1 MQNKKRIYG
10 LLIAAFLVLL
20 GGSLSPLWAYTPVTP
35 PSAWQTTP
43 VMSEDVRPNYQFQST
58 SAYATASGRS
68 TMTPVSSPAYASRPR
83 RTNWDD
89 PEDED
94 ALGVLAPVGEPFVLL
109 LMAFLYFFYKKMS
122 KKSKKMQKNLVMSKK
137 SSTFAA
143 AFPK

>member
-1 MQNKKRIYG
+1 M
-10 LLIAAFLVLL
+10 LL
-20 GGSLSPLWAYTPVTP
+20 GGSLSPLWAYTPVAP

-94 ALGVLAPVGEPFVLL
+94 ALGVLAPVGEPLVLL
-109 LMAFLYFFYKKMS
+109 VLAMLYLFKKNIVLIS
-122 KKSKKMQKNLVMSKK
+122 KSTNFKKILKK
-137 SSTFAA
+137 
-143 AFPK
+143 